1 MPLWGV
7 PEWGESP
14 AVNPPLP
21 GCDVANC
28 LADLWFRLGFLDAN
42 DANVDDRWVTVNEMY
57 GFGDEAVKALGR
69 SSLVFLTYDASIAVT
84 PPTATYALPAG
95 HVLTEGAWLLY
106 AGLPLQLLRLTSV
119 GELFALDSTWSV
131 TAGNPTRLSLDAAGV
146 PNCVLY
152 PVPTAPATLAQV
164 MQALP
169 PDVVAGAS
177 SLPLSPVLQDAISY
191 FILGASRGK
200 ESDSRMDEIVQHCAE
215 RWKLYESVAAH
226 LWGSSV
232 ER

>member
-14 AVNPPLP
+14 TVNPPLP

-28 LADLWFRLGFLDAN
+28 LADLWFRMGFLDAN
-42 DANVDDRWVTVNEMY
+42 DANVDDRWVTVDELY
-57 GFGDEAVKALGR
+57 EFGDEAVKALAR
-69 SSLVFLTYDASIAVT
+69 SSLVFLTYDTSIAVT

-106 AGLPLQLLRLTSV
+106 AGQPLQLLRLTSV
-119 GELFALDSTWSV
+119 GQLFALDSEWSA
-131 TAGNPTRLSLDAAGV
+131 TQGNPTRLSLDAAGV

-152 PVPTAPATLAQV
+152 PVPTASATLAQV

-169 PDVVAGAS
+169 PDVIAGAS
-177 SLPLSPVLQDAISY
+177 SLPLSPVLQDAFTY
-191 FILGASRGK
+191 ACLGAARGK
-200 ESDSRMDEIVQHCAE
+200 ESDSRMDEIAAHCKE
-215 RWKLYESVAAH
+215 RVDLYAKVAAH
-226 LWGSSV
+226 LWGSAV
-232 ER
+232 ET